1 MSATDSRT
9 KIVTVALAISIV
21 TVAMAMIVFNKE
33 YIWERF
39 VSRKSF
45 LYANATPPLS
55 SFMTVENVENLKIG
69 QKRLTEMLRVF
80 DEICMKNGV
89 EYFVIG
95 GTLLGAFAYE
105 GWIPWD
111 GDIDV
116 EILKS
121 HWPKLEKL
129 LMSDLP
135 DTMWLQTE
143 KTDKHY
149 RSWLPNFVMGKV
161 RDLNSCYH
169 RCQDG
174 TRFHNGFMVDLNLY
188 YFEGNRLVMPDNKNV
203 TYMTSDD
210 IYPLIRL
217 KFDGITVNAPR
228 NPEKYLQRN
237 YNSNFREL
245 LPIKMRYPHEG
256 ILDPHKTCPH
266 HFKLYPGIYAK
277 GSNSIHNK

>member
-1 MSATDSRT
+1 MQIASSINKRNRLTNKDSHCSSCY
-9 KIVTVALAISIV
+9 ISIV
-21 TVAMAMIVFNKE
+21 TVAVVMILFNKE
-33 YIWERF
+33 YVWERF
-39 VSRKSF
+39 VSRKGF

-55 SFMTVENVENLKIG
+55 SFMTVENVENLKLG

-80 DEICMKNGV
+80 DEICMKNSV

-121 HWPKLEKL
+121 DWPKLEKL

-174 TRFHNGFMVDLNLY
+174 TRFHNGFMVDLY
-188 YFEGNRLVMPDNKNV
+188 AATPHQNKPAIESSPAKPS
-203 TYMTSDD
+203 TSTS
-210 IYPLIRL
+210 LS
-217 KFDGITVNAPR
+217 A
-228 NPEKYLQRN
+228 
-237 YNSNFREL
+237 S
-245 LPIKMRYPHEG
+245 
-256 ILDPHKTCPH
+256 
-266 HFKLYPGIYAK
+266 
-277 GSNSIHNK
+277 